1 MTMVRV
7 IRRCVFLY
15 LLNYSISKKE
25 ASIDDLNMS
34 ILVLNMN
41 RKLAEEVCVRWVEA
55 FDPAC
60 V

>member
-1 MTMVRV
+1 M
-7 IRRCVFLY
+7 CLY
-15 LLNYSISKKE
+15 LLNYSISKIV
-25 ASIDDLNMS
+25 SSVDDLNMS

-41 RKLAEEVCVRWVEA
+41 KKLAEEVCVRWVEA